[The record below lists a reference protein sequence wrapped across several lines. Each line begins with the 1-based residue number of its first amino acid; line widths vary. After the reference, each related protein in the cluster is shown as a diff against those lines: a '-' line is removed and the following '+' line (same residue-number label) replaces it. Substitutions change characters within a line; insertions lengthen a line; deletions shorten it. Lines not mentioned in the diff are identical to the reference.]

1 MFRFDSPYMQWVKT
15 RRSARFDLTG
25 SNILPCSIDDLP
37 GARDALTLAGRN
49 DSGYAPLVDAIAA
62 RYQVPANHVTTAH
75 GATGANFLVCAALLQ
90 PGDEVLAERP
100 AYDPLLFAA
109 HLLGARPVRFERELA
124 GGFALD
130 PERVRRA
137 LTPRTRLIVITSP
150 HNPSGVTTDA
160 AALDEVGRLA
170 EASGAYVLVDEVYL
184 DAAVASGVSRAV
196 PDIAARRG
204 DVFISTSSLTKSY
217 GLGGLRC
224 GWALSSPAVAVRL
237 QKARDITDGQGSIVT
252 DRLGTLAFAHLDRL
266 IARSQALLDPNGTL
280 VREFL
285 RSREEI
291 EWTDPGGG
299 AIVFPR
305 VRGVSDASVLA
316 ERLLEERETAVVPG
330 RFFEAPEHFR
340 IGFGGATDALR
351 GGLAALGAALDARAW

>member
-1 MFRFDSPYMQWVKT
+1 MRFHSPYMQWVKT

-25 SNILPCSIDDLP
+25 SNILPCSIDELP
-37 GARDALTLAGRN
+37 GARDALTLTGRN
-49 DSGYAPLVDAIAA
+49 DSGYGPLLDAIGT
-62 RYQVPANHVTTAH
+62 RYGVPANHVTTAH

-90 PGDEVLAERP
+90 PGDDVLAERP
-100 AYDPLLFAA
+100 AYDPLLGAA
-109 HLLGARPVRFERELA
+109 QLLGARPVRFERELA
-124 GGFALD
+124 GGFSLD
-130 PERVRRA
+130 PDRVRRA

-170 EASGAYVLVDEVYL
+170 EANGAYVLVDEVYL
-184 DAAVASGVSRAV
+184 DAAVASGVRRTA
-196 PDIAARRG
+196 PEIAARRG

-224 GWALSSPAVAVRL
+224 GWALSSLAIAIRL
-237 QKARDITDGQGSIVT
+237 QQARDVIDGLGSIVSEQ
-252 DRLGTLAFAHLDRL
+252 LATLAFTHLERL
-266 IARSQALLDPNGTL
+266 IARSLALLDANGPI

-291 EWTDPGGG
+291 EWVEPCGG

-305 VRGVSDASVLA
+305 IRGVADASVLA

-330 RFFEAPEHFR
+330 RFFEASEHFR
-340 IGFGGATDALR
+340 IGFGGATEALR